1 MEWYNGLAC
10 VTYKELTDGDPE
22 AEKVE
27 DRPVMS
33 VFTYRNL
40 TTRGDIS
47 VLRRACYGHPALISF
62 RSLPLKYREAFV
74 AKYGDPEKMAK
85 TSCLKDLVITDVG
98 KATRL

>member
-47 VLRRACYGHPALISF
+47 VLRRACYGQPG
-62 RSLPLKYREAFV
+62 V
-74 AKYGDPEKMAK
+74 
-85 TSCLKDLVITDVG
+85 TSRYFNG
-98 KATRL
+98 KLLNEINAGCP

>member
-10 VTYKELTDGDPE
+10 VTYKELTGGDPE

-47 VLRRACYGHPALISF
+47 VLRRACYGH
-62 RSLPLKYREAFV
+62 
-74 AKYGDPEKMAK
+74 
-85 TSCLKDLVITDVG
+85 LVQEFAVEIPGGLCRQV
-98 KATRL
+98 R

>member
-40 TTRGDIS
+40 TTRGDI
-47 VLRRACYGHPALISF
+47 
-62 RSLPLKYREAFV
+62 
-74 AKYGDPEKMAK
+74 
-85 TSCLKDLVITDVG
+85 
-98 KATRL
+98 